1 MAKAPLPKV
10 VAVKVPSE
18 TGVPGQ
24 GVRPK
29 LEGDAMATL
38 VGMLERGEVRAA
50 VAAARDLHGNDV
62 RLALLG
68 ELLGVAEQLPLSIT
82 IAIAQS
88 ISIMDMEKAR
98 ATLIDYRAGNL
109 DDAHRVTRILAK
121 RAPAVSAQ
129 LGQVFVPG
137 IYSPPSRPVGRAGSR
152 LGLSA
157 SLLLMGIAGSRCAIS
172 SHHTYDYPMPNLRAF
187 DFKMPTMHLDPALFE
202 LSRPPTIDVLASPRQ
217 YFAQIVSAAGKIVRD
232 GTPSQVLAARDVR
245 NAALANDCGQLID
258 AASALADPSS
268 TDPLVERSIAEISV
282 RIDLVC
288 PSP

>member
-1 MAKAPLPKV
+1 M
-10 VAVKVPSE
+10 
-18 TGVPGQ
+18 PGQ
-24 GVRPK
+24 GVAPK
-29 LEGDAMATL
+29 LDADAMTTL

-50 VAAARDLHGNDV
+50 VAAARDLRGNDV

-98 ATLIDYRAGNL
+98 AALIDHRAGNL
-109 DDAHRVTRILAK
+109 DDAHRVTRLLAK

-137 IYSPPSRPVGRAGSR
+137 IYARPSKPVGRAGSR

-157 SLLLMGIAGSRCAIS
+157 SLLLMGIAGSRCAALS
-172 SHHTYDYPMPNLRAF
+172 THHSYDYQMPNLRAL
-187 DFKMPTMHLDPALFE
+187 DFKMPVHLDPALFE
-202 LSRPPTIDVLASPRQ
+202 LSKAPSIDLLASPQR
-217 YFAQIVSAAGKIVRD
+217 YFDQIVQAAGEIVRD

-245 NAALANDCGQLID
+245 NAALAHDCGQLVD
-258 AASALADPSS
+258 AASMLADPSS
-268 TDPLVERSIAEISV
+268 TQPLVERSIANITV
-282 RIDLVC
+282 RIDLAC